1 MISSVSAKK
10 IPKVSIGMPIYNSE
24 KYLVEAIESI
34 LQQTYVDFELI
45 ISDNCSNDSTE
56 AICSKYASDSRVK
69 YYRQKSQICVE
80 DNFKF
85 VFEKSIGRNF
95 MWAADDDLWSSDWI
109 KNLIYTS
116 SEGCLSFGVVQ
127 YIDSTGGVLKS
138 TANHIKFNFIN
149 NLSIV
154 RRVKFVFSP
163 WLSGKMILMWGVF
176 PRVALEKV
184 TSNISKS
191 DRKFGADV
199 VWVYNALKTVKIVH
213 VSEAIFYKR
222 VHCDSDNALTNE
234 ESQSNLLERS
244 LFQRMKNFSNI
255 NLSVKNFFV
264 FYRDSA
270 YLERLILILCIP
282 IGYIL
287 YVSISF
293 ISIYKYKIKK

>member
-1 MISSVSAKK
+1 MISGVSEKK

-24 KYLVEAIESI
+24 KYLAEAIESI

-69 YYRQKSQICVE
+69 YYRQKSQVCVE

-85 VFEKSIGRNF
+85 VFEKSIGKNF
-95 MWAADDDLWSSDWI
+95 MWASDDDLWSSDWI
-109 KNLIYTS
+109 KNLMHTTN
-116 SEGCLSFGVVQ
+116 EGCLSFGVVQ

-154 RRVKFVFSP
+154 RRVKFVFYP
-163 WLSGKMILMWGVF
+163 WFSGKMILMWGMF
-176 PRVALEKV
+176 PRVELEKV

-191 DRKFGADV
+191 DRKFGIDV
-199 VWVYNALKTVKIVH
+199 VWVYRALKTVKIVH

-222 VHCDSDNALTNE
+222 VHYDSDNALTNE
-234 ESQSNLLERS
+234 EPQFNLLERS
-244 LFQRMKNFSNI
+244 FFQRMKNFSNT

-270 YLERLILILCIP
+270 YLEKLILVLCMP

-287 YVSISF
+287 YVSKSF